1 MDDQILSLEHI
12 SLSYH
17 TMKGETPALC
27 DLTFSVTP
35 GEFVAL
41 VGPSGCGKST
51 ILNLISGLL
60 KPEAGTLLSR
70 GRPITEADLH
80 IGYMLQRDHLF
91 EWRTIYSNVLLGLEI
106 SRTLTP
112 ERKEKVGEMMETYG
126 LKSFSNARP
135 SELSGGMRQRAALIR
150 TLAMEPD
157 LLLLDE
163 PFSALDYQTRL
174 NVCDDIGKIIKK
186 EGKTAILV
194 THDISEAISMAD
206 RVIVLA
212 ARPAYVKKKIP
223 IRFAMEE
230 RTPMKVRS
238 APEFKTYF
246 NAIWKELELHDGK
259 TIPPAA
265 GVAAAAA
272 EKPPP
277 GAAVAGG
284 TAGGPAGPVAADHGG
299 GAQRRLSHQQPQ
311 PYVGDAGGPVPGR
324 RAAAAY
330 RRVVPGDRG
339 GLPGRD
345 PAGHRHRHLY
355 VVAGGGGPVVL
366 NAVPKWAVGPIFIG
380 WMGAGMG
387 SIIVMTLA
395 ISLIVTILSMYQGF
409 LGTDGEKLRLM
420 RSLGATR
427 GQILWMLVFPA
438 SFPTLFNT
446 LKVNVGLSWV
456 GVIMGEFLVSRAG
469 LGYLIVYGSQVFN
482 MDLVM
487 ASVVILAAAA
497 VVMYRLVLGAEK
509 LLQHYW
515 GVKA

>member
-80 IGYMLQRDHLF
+80 IGYML
-91 EWRTIYSNVLLGLEI
+91 
-106 SRTLTP
+106 
-112 ERKEKVGEMMETYG
+112 
-126 LKSFSNARP
+126 
-135 SELSGGMRQRAALIR
+135 QRAALIR

-230 RTPMKVRS
+230 RTPMKARS

-246 NAIWKELELHDGK
+246 NAIWKELNE
-259 TIPPAA
+259 
-265 GVAAAAA
+265 
-272 EKPPP
+272 
-277 GAAVAGG
+277 
-284 TAGGPAGPVAADHGG
+284 
-299 GAQRRLSHQQPQ
+299 
-311 PYVGDAGGPVPGR
+311 
-324 RAAAAY
+324 
-330 RRVVPGDRG
+330 
-339 GLPGRD
+339 
-345 PAGHRHRHLY
+345 
-355 VVAGGGGPVVL
+355 
-366 NAVPKWAVGPIFIG
+366 NA
-380 WMGAGMG
+380 
-387 SIIVMTLA
+387 
-395 ISLIVTILSMYQGF
+395 
-409 LGTDGEKLRLM
+409 
-420 RSLGATR
+420 
-427 GQILWMLVFPA
+427 
-438 SFPTLFNT
+438 
-446 LKVNVGLSWV
+446 
-456 GVIMGEFLVSRAG
+456 
-469 LGYLIVYGSQVFN
+469 
-482 MDLVM
+482 
-487 ASVVILAAAA
+487 
-497 VVMYRLVLGAEK
+497 
-509 LLQHYW
+509 
-515 GVKA
+515 